1 MVNPKSE
8 NESQSA
14 TQSTDG
20 TLNVLQSATQS
31 ANGTLNDLQSAAQ
44 GDKSDLNPADR
55 LREMSRENPKATRK
69 YMATELGMVQCC
81 VACLS
86 RKYGIHL

>member
-14 TQSTDG
+14 TQSTD
-20 TLNVLQSATQS
+20 
-31 ANGTLNDLQSAAQ
+31 GTLNDLQSAAQ